1 MMGRDEINLMFI
13 RCSMLVWTTKQL
25 IYEKKGSYDDTNC
38 YKILYEKRMPISEG
52 INTHMRSML
61 FFSCVWVGE
70 GVHYPF

>member
-1 MMGRDEINLMFI
+1 MKLTS
-13 RCSMLVWTTKQL
+13 CSFVAPCWSGPQNNSF
-25 IYEKKGSYDDTNC
+25 YEKKGSYNDTNC
-38 YKILYEKRMPISEG
+38 YKILYEKGMPISEG